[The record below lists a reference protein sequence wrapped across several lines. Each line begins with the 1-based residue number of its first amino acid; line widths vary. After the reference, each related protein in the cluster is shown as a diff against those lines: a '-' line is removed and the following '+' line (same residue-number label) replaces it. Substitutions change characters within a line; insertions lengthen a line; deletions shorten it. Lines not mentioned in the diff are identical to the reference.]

1 LRTIYP
7 IYFPSS
13 SLFHFFLEGKTME
26 NPLIE
31 KSRKEIQTALRS
43 LAMEHSM
50 PVVDEWREVLRV
62 TGRCTNLSEA
72 IDLLKEC
79 VHDSEVAGERIEKP
93 KHSGK
98 WIAIVLSERQRIAR
112 QSEIIRSEE
121 SERDRRRREES
132 ERISHEASTLG
143 GRIKEAQELIPLL
156 KATLDD
162 RSIQWAGFAAKNP
175 TPFIL
180 HNCRRLLRAH
190 SIASPDVH
198 AYRHSNESTAYPNQ
212 ATQDQE
218 NAATVLQM
226 QTVA

>member
-1 LRTIYP
+1 
-7 IYFPSS
+7 
-13 SLFHFFLEGKTME
+13 ME
-26 NPLIE
+26 NPAIE

-62 TGRCTNLSEA
+62 AGRCTNLSEA

-93 KHSGK
+93 KHSVK
-98 WIAIVLSERQRIAR
+98 WIALALSERQRISR
-112 QSEIIRSEE
+112 QSEIVRSEE

-132 ERISHEASTLG
+132 ERIAHEASTLG
-143 GRIKEAQELIPLL
+143 ERIKEAQRLIPLL
-156 KATLDD
+156 RATLDE
-162 RSIQWAGFAAKNP
+162 RAILWAGYAEKNP
-175 TPFIL
+175 TLFIL

-190 SIASPDVH
+190 SIASLDVH
-198 AYRHSNESTAYPNQ
+198 AYRHSNESTAHPNQ
-212 ATQDQE
+212 PTQGQE
-218 NAATVLQM
+218 NAATALQM